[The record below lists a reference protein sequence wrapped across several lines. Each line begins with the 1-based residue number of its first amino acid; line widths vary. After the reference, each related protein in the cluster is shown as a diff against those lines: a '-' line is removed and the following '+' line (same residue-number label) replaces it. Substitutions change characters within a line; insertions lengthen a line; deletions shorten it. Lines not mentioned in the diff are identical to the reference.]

1 MATKDVTKLSLNL
14 KNKQLDVFQ
23 AVVLEMTDYRNILA
37 ENALYDKKI
46 EEQKTLLEKL
56 KTENENLKKQNSEL
70 TFANGRLASASI
82 NLNAENENLKRQN
95 QSLSYKN
102 QSVYCKLKEVQ
113 KVINSMV

>member
-1 MATKDVTKLSLNL
+1 MENIKLNL
-14 KNKQLDVFQ
+14 KNKSVNECVGVFMNYSNYQ
-23 AVVLEMTDYRNILA
+23 NLLTN
-37 ENALYDKKI
+37 NA
-46 EEQKTLLEKL
+46 LLEKKIREQTALIDKL
-56 KTENENLKKQNSEL
+56 KMANEKLEKQNSEL
-70 TFANGRLASASI
+70 TFANGKLASASI